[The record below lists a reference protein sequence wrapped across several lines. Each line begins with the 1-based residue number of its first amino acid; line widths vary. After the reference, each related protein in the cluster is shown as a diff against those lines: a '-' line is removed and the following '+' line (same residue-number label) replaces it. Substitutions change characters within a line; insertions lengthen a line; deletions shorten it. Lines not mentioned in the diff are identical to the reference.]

1 MERLSR
7 VVALLAPIVF
17 GACGDNA
24 PMPADPHCA
33 DWHQWGG
40 NPAHTGE
47 SCATGQPLQR
57 ILADVVIDTLV
68 PEEVGG
74 VGGDLVVHYQTPLI
88 DGDRVFMV
96 QKAGTYTGCVP
107 DMDPTM
113 FCQHPEDFHRF
124 ESQTWSE
131 LGYAWQGDALV
142 ETWRFDSDWKPPLGQ
157 EVVFQPVI
165 SGSRVAIP
173 ESSGGVAFVDAATGK
188 VLHSARPFGHDPTV
202 FISGALTDF
211 HGVIYYN
218 AVKMDPDQPYNL
230 PMQAWLVE
238 IDGDGRVRKADY
250 SDLVPGP
257 VSCYGTYDVPPG
269 TPVPVVD
276 DGGHLQL
283 PKTGPCGPQLPG
295 FNQAPAVAFDGT
307 VYVATHAQYQDRYS
321 YVVSINPGAF
331 DLNWATSLRDVLDDG
346 CGVLVQCG
354 PGAPMGVEPFT
365 GMKPTGEVTDQSTSS
380 PVVLPDGRVLY
391 AAWSFYNA
399 DRGHL
404 FELSRGGKVL
414 GTYDFGWDLTPAV
427 STVGGVTRIALKDN
441 HYGEYMGVDQGPYYL
456 TMLDDAL
463 EPMWNYQSTNTK
475 SCARQPDGSETCT
488 DDHPHGFEWC
498 INAPAIDAAGTMYA
512 NSEDGNLYAIGPDG
526 QLRANLLLGTA
537 LGAAYTPVALDHV
550 GRIYALNAGH
560 LYVVGAN

>member
-7 VVALLAPIVF
+7 VVALVALA
-17 GACGDNA
+17 ACGDNA
-24 PMPADPHCA
+24 PLPADPHCA

-47 SCATGQPLQR
+47 SCATGQALDR
-57 ILADVVIDTLV
+57 ILADVVIDPLV
-68 PEEVGG
+68 ADETAAED
-74 VGGDLVVHYQTPLI
+74 GDLVVHYQAPLI

-96 QKAGTYTGCVP
+96 QKGGTFTDCLP
-107 DMDPTM
+107 EMDPTM
-113 FCQHPEDFHRF
+113 RCKHPQDFHRF

-131 LGYAWQGDALV
+131 VGYAWEGDQLV
-142 ETWRFDSDWKPPLGQ
+142 EQWRFDSDWQPPLGQ
-157 EVVFQPVI
+157 EVVFHPVI
-165 SGSRVAIP
+165 SGTRVAIP

-202 FISGALTDF
+202 FIVGALAEF
-211 HGVIYYN
+211 HGVIFYN
-218 AVKMDPDQPYNL
+218 VVKMDPDQPYTL

-250 SDLVPGP
+250 ADLVPDAP
-257 VSCYGTYDVPPG
+257 DKCYGTYDVPPG
-269 TPVPVVD
+269 TPLPVP
-276 DGGHLQL
+276 GQL
-283 PKTGPCGPQLPG
+283 PKQYGCGPQIPG
-295 FNQAPAVAFDGT
+295 FNQAPALAFDGT

-321 YVVSINPGAF
+321 YVVSVNPGVF
-331 DLNWATSLRDVLDDG
+331 DVNWATSLRDRLNDG

-354 PGAPMGVEPFT
+354 PGAPMGVEPYT
-365 GMKPTGEVTDQSTSS
+365 GLHPAGEVTDTSTSS

-391 AAWSFYNA
+391 GSWAFYND

-404 FELSRGGKVL
+404 FELSHGGAVL

-427 STVGGVTRIALKDN
+427 STAGGATRIALKDN
-441 HYGEYMGVDQGPYYL
+441 HYGVYQGVDQGPYYL

-463 EPMWNYQSTNTK
+463 EPMWEFQSTNTE
-475 SCARQPDGSETCT
+475 SCARQPDGSVQCKA
-488 DDHPHGFEWC
+488 DHPHGFEWC
-498 INAPAIDAAGTMYA
+498 INAPAIDATGTMYA

-526 QLRANLLLGTA
+526 SLRANLLLGTA
-537 LGAAYTPVALDHV
+537 LGASYTPVALDDV